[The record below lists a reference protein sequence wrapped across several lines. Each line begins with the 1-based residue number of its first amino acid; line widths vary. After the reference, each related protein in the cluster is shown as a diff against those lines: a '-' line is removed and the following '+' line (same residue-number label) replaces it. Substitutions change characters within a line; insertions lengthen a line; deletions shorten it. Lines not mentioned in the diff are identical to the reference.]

1 MDCHFLH
8 DGAGKVFSILLYGH
22 DRAAL
27 ARQQVALTEAGFE
40 VEAVTTKRQAEK
52 LVRRRR
58 HDAIIL
64 GYSLQKT
71 DRNQVAALFK
81 QANPHGYIVMTYAGS
96 IDATELADAVLSF
109 NAPASDIVQTLQH
122 LFERTPARQGGR

>member
-1 MDCHFLH
+1 ML
-8 DGAGKVFSILLYGH
+8 SILLYGH

-27 ARQQVALTEAGFE
+27 GQQEAALMEAGFK
-40 VEAVTTKRQAEK
+40 VAAVTTKRLAEK
-52 LVRRRR
+52 LARRR

-81 QANPHGYIVMTYAGS
+81 QANPHGCIVMTYAGS
-96 IDATELADAVLSF
+96 IDGAELADAVLSF
-109 NAPASDIVQTLQH
+109 NVPASDIVQALQH
-122 LFERTPARQGGR
+122 LFERTPATQGGR